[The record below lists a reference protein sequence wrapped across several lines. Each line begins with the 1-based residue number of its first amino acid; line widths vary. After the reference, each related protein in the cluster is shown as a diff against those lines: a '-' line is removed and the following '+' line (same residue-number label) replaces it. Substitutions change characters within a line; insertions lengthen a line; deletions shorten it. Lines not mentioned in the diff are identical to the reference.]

1 MLEVLGFPAS
11 AGKDLND
18 QASLWRT
25 FNISYENLYGGMCM
39 RVGWC
44 LGWCLV
50 WCCRLGSAMAY
61 AILRVH
67 ATKNPEIS
75 GHEPKPQLLHMHAD
89 ARFVEVLFGE
99 LLAWGSAPAA
109 TEAETKNLRSS
120 YSKRYAKL
128 FGPLE
133 LGWGLL
139 VINLRRTFNQRVS
152 CQGFSWLGI

>member
-1 MLEVLGFPAS
+1 MGACACESDGAWVGVWSGAAGLDRPWLMQSSVSMLP
-11 AGKDLND
+11 K
-18 QASLWRT
+18 T
-25 FNISYENLYGGMCM
+25 
-39 RVGWC
+39 
-44 LGWCLV
+44 
-50 WCCRLGSAMAY
+50 
-61 AILRVH
+61 
-67 ATKNPEIS
+67 PEIS

-152 CQGFSWLGI
+152 CQGFSWLGF